1 MNGTVH
7 NRPLDALV
15 SRRAHAP
22 ARPDR
27 RLIALGDILT
37 HGADVAA
44 QPGAAALEAAGT
56 MNAAAA
62 DMYALA
68 YGYGGALAVPAGLRV
83 LARVA
88 AALERAADAEPLEV
102 PKGGEHAAA

>member
-1 MNGTVH
+1 MNGP
-7 NRPLDALV
+7 NRPPAALV

-22 ARPDR
+22 ARPDL
-27 RLIALGDILT
+27 RLIALGDLLA

-44 QPGAAALEAAGT
+44 QPGADALEAAGT

-62 DMYALA
+62 DVYALA
-68 YGYGGALAVPAGLRV
+68 YGYGGALAVPAGVRV

-88 AALERAADAEPLEV
+88 AVLARVAGDAVPLEV
-102 PKGGEHAAA
+102 PKGGRHAAA